1 MAPFTQKTGQRR
13 SLDISAI
20 HLTYQEVRH
29 VKAAVVQVQIGEDL
43 EENIATCLDLVRQ
56 AAGAGAELIVLPEA
70 IDYWGGKAGVPSIKS
85 DIPGPVSDRF
95 AQTAREL
102 GIWLL
107 AGSIHENIP
116 GGDRTYNTSVLFN
129 RSGEEVARSRKLH
142 LYDVQIPGRVDALES
157 ATIAPGEE
165 VVTADIEGRTAG
177 LTICYDIRF
186 PELYRELA
194 DRGAEIVFLPAAFM
208 LYTGKDHW
216 EPLIR
221 TRAIENQCYML
232 ASGQQGINKD
242 GKATWGRSMIVD
254 PWGTVLATAP
264 DGNGFA
270 MAELDFDRLDR
281 IRRELPSL
289 ANRRKEVFE
298 HVPVR

>member
-1 MAPFTQKTGQRR
+1 M
-13 SLDISAI
+13 
-20 HLTYQEVRH
+20 
-29 VKAAVVQVQIGEDL
+29 KAAVVQVHIEENL
-43 EENIATCLDLVRQ
+43 EENIATCIDLVGQ
-56 AAGAGAELIVLPEA
+56 AAAAGADLIVLPEA
-70 IDYWGGKAGVPSIKS
+70 IDYLGDKEGVPSIKS

-95 AQTAREL
+95 AAAARDH
-102 GIWLL
+102 GVWLL

-116 GGDRTYNTSVLFN
+116 GGDRTYNTSVLFD
-129 RSGEEVARSRKLH
+129 RSGNEVARYRKLH

-157 ATIAPGEE
+157 ATIAPGSE
-165 VVTADIEGRTAG
+165 VVTADIEGHTAG

-194 DRGAEIVFLPAAFM
+194 ERGAEIVFLPAAFM

-221 TRAIENQCYML
+221 ARAIENQCFML
-232 ASGQQGINKD
+232 ASGQQGLSKN
-242 GKATWGRSMIVD
+242 GRATYGRSMIVD
-254 PWGTVLATAP
+254 PWGTVIATAQ

-270 MAELDFDRLDR
+270 IAELDFERLR
-281 IRRELPSL
+281 KIRRELPSL

-298 HVPVR
+298 AVPVI